1 MILGTLGTSLLENIL
16 TGRGINRDGE
26 GIIRAENGTATK
38 KSKANELKEQVRKA
52 KLIFNAITSFNQF

>member
-26 GIIRAENGTATK
+26 GIIGAENGTATK

-52 KLIFNAITSFNQF
+52 KLIFNAISSFNQF

>member
-26 GIIRAENGTATK
+26 GIISAENGTATK

-52 KLIFNAITSFNQF
+52 KLIFNAISSFNQF